1 MKLKFTIHYATE
13 WGQSLHVVLSYIA
26 ADGSLRTSNLAMN
39 TSDGMVWSVETAAIQ
54 SRQQPPVA
62 VSYRY
67 QVEDGDGSVL
77 RREWDVVA
85 RCYYFDV
92 SKSYVFTDDWRDRP
106 LNHHLY
112 TDAYLTTAHAQHGEK
127 VEPRR
132 TPLYRRTL
140 LFRVAAP
147 QLLPGQSLALV
158 GSHPALGQW
167 NPARYLR
174 MDYIGQHDWLL
185 SVNVDAIP
193 MPLEYKYVVVD
204 DATHTLLEWEEG
216 DNRVAD
222 RELQDGQVM
231 VYHGQPLRL
240 REQPWRIA
248 GVVVPVFS
256 LRSSHSFGVGDFGD
270 LRLLVDWAV
279 ATGMKA
285 IQLLPVN
292 DTTTDGQWHD
302 SHPYNI
308 VSHFALH
315 PHYVDLEQ
323 LGELSDPQRM
333 THYRRQQRELNA
345 LPQSDYEAVHRVKL
359 GYAHELFE
367 ERGQAVLAS
376 DGYRQWYGDNREWL
390 EPYIDWQLRQ
400 QADSVPGDVAPDSV
414 PGDVAPDSVP
424 DSVPGGFAAGETAG
438 SRDFMR
444 YLQYQL
450 HCQLKAAADY
460 ARIKGIILKGDLPI
474 GVARA
479 SVETATHPECYNL
492 CANAGAMPDASAPNG
507 QNWGFPTYAYP
518 HDGSH
523 DFGQS
528 LTAAF
533 AKRFAW
539 MAQYFDAVRLDHVLA
554 YFRIWEIP
562 STELSAQL
570 GHFSPSIPL
579 SAAEIEQFGL
589 PFRRELLTQPF
600 VNERILERLFGIHA
614 SFVRDNFLLHKAY
627 GLYAVKAD
635 YDTQRKVESHFCGR
649 GDENSLWIREGL
661 YQLLSNVL
669 FVEDQHQPDMY
680 HPRVMAFHQPVFD
693 ALSADEQEAYMR
705 LYNHYFYQRHN
716 AFWGD
721 GAMHRLDNVLGNTH
735 MLVCAEDLGQLPPC
749 VAPVLDAHRILSL
762 ELQTLPKQSGYE
774 FSHLDANPVRSVATI
789 ETHDMATLRQWWEER
804 SDRTQ
809 RYYATMLQ
817 KQGHAPDRL
826 PPHLAEEIVA
836 RHLYCP
842 SMLCMLSLQDW
853 LSIDG
858 ELREKSARNERI
870 NQPADPYNRW
880 QWRMPVTI
888 EQLVEATR
896 YNAKLKTMI
905 TRSKR

>member
-13 WGQSLHVVLSYIA
+13 WGQSLHVVLSYVA

-39 TSDGMVWSVETAAIQ
+39 TTDGTLWAIETAAIQ

-67 QVEDGDGSVL
+67 QVEDGEGNVI
-77 RREWDVVA
+77 RHEWDVVA
-85 RCYYFDV
+85 RTYYFDM
-92 SKSYVFTDDWRDRP
+92 SKSYVFFDQWRDRP
-106 LNHHLY
+106 LNYHLY
-112 TDAYLTTAHAQHGEK
+112 TNAYLTTAHAPHNEQA
-127 VEPRR
+127 EPRR

-158 GSHPALGQW
+158 GSHPALGLW

-174 MDYIGQHDWLL
+174 MDYIGQHEWLL
-185 SVNVDAIP
+185 SVNADAIP

-216 DNRVAD
+216 DNRIAGQ
-222 RELQDGQVM
+222 ELQDGQVL

-240 REQPWRIA
+240 RELPWRLA

-256 LRSSHSFGVGDFGD
+256 LRSTHSFGVGDFGD
-270 LRLLVDWAV
+270 LRRLVDWVA

-315 PHYVDLEQ
+315 PHYIDLEQ
-323 LGELSDPQRM
+323 LGKLSDAQRM

-345 LPQSDYEAVHRVKL
+345 LPHSDYEAVHRVKI
-359 GYAHELFE
+359 GYVRELFE
-367 ERGQAVLAS
+367 ERGQDVLAS
-376 DGYRQWYGDNREWL
+376 DGYRQWYTDNREWL
-390 EPYIDWQLRQ
+390 EPYVEWHLLQ
-400 QADSVPGDVAPDSV
+400 QDGGDAAADSTL
-414 PGDVAPDSVP
+414 
-424 DSVPGGFAAGETAG
+424 PGGSLQDKALQGQSTAASGDDAQR
-438 SRDFMR
+438 SFIR
-444 YLQYQL
+444 YMQYQL

-460 ARIKGIILKGDLPI
+460 ARTQGIVLEGDLPI
-474 GVARA
+474 GVARD
-479 SVETATHPECYNL
+479 SVETATHPQCYNL
-492 CANAGAMPDASAPNG
+492 SASAGAMPDASAPNG

-518 HDGSH
+518 HGGSH
-523 DFGQS
+523 DFDLS
-528 LTAAF
+528 LTTDF
-533 AKRFAW
+533 AKRFDW

-562 STELSAQL
+562 TTAVSPQL
-570 GHFSPSIPL
+570 GHFSPSLPL
-579 SAAEIEQFGL
+579 TAAEIEYFGL

-600 VNERILERLFGIHA
+600 VNDRILDRLFGIHA
-614 SFVRDNFLLHKAY
+614 PFVRDNFLLPKAY

-635 YDTQRKVESHFCGR
+635 YDTQRKVQSHFCGR
-649 GDENSLWIREGL
+649 SDENSLWIREGMC
-661 YQLLSNVL
+661 QLLSNVL
-669 FVEDQHQPDMY
+669 FVEDDQQEAMY
-680 HPRVMAFHQPVFD
+680 HPRVMAFQQPVFD
-693 ALSADEQEAYMR
+693 ALTADEKEAYMR
-705 LYNHYFYQRHN
+705 LYNHYFYQRHSQ
-716 AFWGD
+716 FWGD
-721 GAMHRLDNVLGNTH
+721 GAMHRLDNVMGSTR

-762 ELQTLPKQSGYE
+762 ELQTLPKQSGFE
-774 FSHLDANPVRSVATI
+774 FVHLDANPVRSVATI
-789 ETHDMATLRQWWEER
+789 ETHDMPTLRQWWEER
-804 SDRTQ
+804 PDRTQ

-836 RHLYCP
+836 RHLYSP
-842 SMLCMLSLQDW
+842 SMLCMLSIQDW
-853 LSIDG
+853 LAIDG
-858 ELREKSARNERI
+858 ELREKTARNERI

-880 QWRMPVTI
+880 QYRMPVTI
-888 EQLVEATR
+888 EQLLEANK